1 MTTDASTSTER
12 IGVSRLLR
20 TRGYR
25 RLLAVRFATQWSDGL
40 FQAALASSVL
50 FNPQRQADPLAV
62 AAGLA
67 VLLLPYSLVSPF
79 AGALLDRWDRRL
91 VLAVANLA
99 KAVLIPLVA
108 LLVAAGNQG
117 VLFYVG
123 ALVVAGFGRFA
134 LAGLSAS
141 LPHVVPK
148 RNVVEANTLAV
159 TIGTG
164 MSALGALT
172 AVGLRQVLGGDN
184 AGSAATMTVSIVG
197 AVGAAWIALR
207 FSRKRLGPDQTDE
220 HPRAL
225 IAVARGLLDGARATM
240 ATPSAAA
247 SFVALGA
254 HRLAF
259 GISTLLMLLLYRF
272 AFTDAGLMKA
282 GLAGVGEALALA
294 AIGLVLAAFVTPPL
308 VRRIGRAWTVRS
320 ALLGAVLSQVAL
332 ASFLSMPAVLCGA
345 FVIGM
350 TGQIVKLCT
359 DAAVQSEVRDA
370 ALGRVFALYDV
381 VFNVG
386 YVIAVTVT
394 ALLSPPDGRAPLLL
408 GAAGLLYV
416 VGYLGHDLVLR
427 RRTRHSTGSRTPS
440 RAHAHDGTCATTP
453 HGVRD
458 RLD

>member
-1 MTTDASTSTER
+1 MTADPTPSPER
-12 IGVSRLLR
+12 LGVLRLLR
-20 TRGYR
+20 TNGYR
-25 RLLAVRFATQWSDGL
+25 RLLAVRFATQWGDGL

-91 VLAVANLA
+91 VLTVANVA

-108 LLVAAGNQG
+108 LLVLAGNQG
-117 VLFYVG
+117 VPFYVG
-123 ALVVAGFGRFA
+123 ALVVAGIGRFA

-159 TIGTG
+159 TVGTG
-164 MSALGALT
+164 MSALGAVT
-172 AVGLRQVLGGDN
+172 AVGLRHVFGGDDV
-184 AGSAATMTVSIVG
+184 GSAATMSFSIVG
-197 AVGAAWIALR
+197 AVVAALIAVR
-207 FSRKRLGPDQTDE
+207 FARKRLGPDQTDE
-220 HPRAL
+220 HPQAL
-225 IAVARGLLDGARATM
+225 IAVARGLLDGARASL
-240 ATPSAAA
+240 ATPTVAA
-247 SFVALGA
+247 SFFALGA

-259 GISTLLMLLLYRF
+259 GISTLLMLLLYRYG
-272 AFTDAGLMKA
+272 FTDVGLLKA
-282 GLAGVGEALALA
+282 GIEGVGEALALA
-294 AIGLVLAAFVTPPL
+294 AIGLVLAAVVTPAL
-308 VRRIGRAWTVRS
+308 VRRIGRPWTVRWALIAAVIS
-320 ALLGAVLSQVAL
+320 QVVVAALLSI
-332 ASFLSMPAVLCGA
+332 PAVLVGA

-386 YVIAVTVT
+386 YVIAVTAT
-394 ALLSPPDGRAPLLL
+394 AILSPPDGRTPLLL
-408 GAAGLLYV
+408 GAAALLYV
-416 VGYLGHDLVLR
+416 LGYLGHDLLLR
-427 RRTRHSTGSRTPS
+427 RRA
-440 RAHAHDGTCATTP
+440 RA
-453 HGVRD
+453 
-458 RLD
+458 

>member
-1 MTTDASTSTER
+1 MPTPSATPREQGVTGDSRPTTDR
-12 IGVSRLLR
+12 LGVVRLLR

-25 RLLAVRFATQWSDGL
+25 RLLAVRFATQWGDGL
-40 FQAALASSVL
+40 FQAALGASVL

-91 VLAVANLA
+91 VLTVANLA
-99 KAVLIPLVA
+99 KAAIIPLVA
-108 LLVAAGNQG
+108 LLVLAGNQG
-117 VLFYVG
+117 PLFYVG
-123 ALVVAGFGRFA
+123 ALVVAGIGRFA

-148 RNVVEANTLAV
+148 HNVVEANTLAV

-164 MSALGALT
+164 MSALGAGS
-172 AVGLRQVLGGDN
+172 AVGLRHVFGGDD
-184 AGSAATMTVSIVG
+184 AGSAATMSVSILG
-197 AVGAAWIALR
+197 AVVAALIAVR
-207 FSRKRLGPDQTDE
+207 FSRERLGPDQFDE
-220 HPRAL
+220 HPQAL
-225 IAVARGLLDGARATM
+225 IAVARGLLDGAKASL
-240 ATPSAAA
+240 ATPTVTS
-247 SFVALGA
+247 SFFALGC

-259 GISTLLMLLLYRF
+259 GISTLLTLLLYRY
-272 AFTDAGLMKA
+272 AFVDEGVFRAGLE
-282 GLAGVGEALALA
+282 GIGEALACTA
-294 AIGLVLAAFVTPPL
+294 AGLVLAAVVTPAL
-308 VRRIGRAWTVRS
+308 VRWIGRTWTVRA
-320 ALLGAVLSQVAL
+320 ALIAAVLSQVVVAAL
-332 ASFLSMPAVLCGA
+332 LSMPAVLAGA

-408 GAAGLLYV
+408 GAAALLYV
-416 VGYLGHDLVLR
+416 VGYLGHDLLLLLR
-427 RRTRHSTGSRTPS
+427 RRKAS
-440 RAHAHDGTCATTP
+440 
-453 HGVRD
+453 
-458 RLD
+458 